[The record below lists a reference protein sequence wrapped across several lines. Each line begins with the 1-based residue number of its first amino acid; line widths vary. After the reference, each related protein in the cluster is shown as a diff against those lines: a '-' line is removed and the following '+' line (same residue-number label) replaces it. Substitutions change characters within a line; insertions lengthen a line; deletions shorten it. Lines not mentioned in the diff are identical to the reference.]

1 MAENFKESIKKW
13 SLKQLSNAFLVFQKK
28 EPKNDEELQK
38 QKDRIKAVQSEW
50 ESRKKSEYPEYYP
63 MFGLEKGLLSVMGY
77 KVGIEGLKP
86 EVRRSILADVIG
98 GPIPLVGNPEYMDRW
113 GEDNS
118 NERIRMLSGSLYAFS
133 QGRDPVTHGQA
144 IQDWESDL
152 KWLKENY

>member
-1 MAENFKESIKKW
+1 
-13 SLKQLSNAFLVFQKK
+13 
-28 EPKNDEELQK
+28 
-38 QKDRIKAVQSEW
+38 
-50 ESRKKSEYPEYYP
+50 